1 MIFASYSIAFWELVA
16 LGTIQ
21 ANKDQLSAHG
31 SNGYCRSLDEENAAT
46 ETATLLPATN
56 ANAQQ
61 YKYICSSCSVG
72 SSKAI

>member
-1 MIFASYSIAFWELVA
+1 MIFASYGIKFWELVA

-21 ANKDQLSAHG
+21 SAQG